1 MSGWVMLAVAGS
13 AYLGSYTTEGACRN
27 AVRERLAADVMP
39 LSVQRSDPALRAKAL
54 EIVAKTQ
61 QYQNDYICLP
71 KSVD

>member
-1 MSGWVMLAVAGS
+1 MSGWVMLAVVGNL
-13 AYLGSYTTEGACRN
+13 YMGSYTTEVACRN
-27 AVRERLAADVMP
+27 AIRERLAADVIP
-39 LSVQRSDPALRAKAL
+39 VSVQRSDPALRAKAL